1 MTALIDFFSRNPSLG
16 ETAMKK
22 FAALMAGVAAI
33 ATAGAASADTIN
45 KGQWTNNFEVLGV
58 VVPGLTRDVPG
69 FLGGTSAANI
79 ARALDG
85 GADVSA
91 WHAVGASLG
100 DVGNVGN
107 DGASFTLQG
116 EVSRD
121 CVYYSGNNNTET
133 FDFGTLGIYAGDET
147 GPAAA
152 FTMVAP
158 AVLAI
163 QTNLAGCNTNN
174 RVTLSRTVADMT
186 NASTSG
192 FDNTVFTNSLPYEVT
207 AVYAGA
213 TQTAGGGSSV
223 ARNLKLATGD
233 LTEDET
239 NGAWKSP
246 MTLAV
251 VIPQQTQALLAGNYE
266 GTFTLTIAA
275 E

>member
-1 MTALIDFFSRNPSLG
+1 
-16 ETAMKK
+16 MKK

-33 ATAGAASADTIN
+33 AMAGAASADIIN
-45 KGQWTNNFEVLGV
+45 KGQFQGTPGGLFGLGANYNPNVTTNVSSVAGGIAN
-58 VVPGLTRDVPG
+58 GL
-69 FLGGTSAANI
+69 
-79 ARALDG
+79 RALDG
-85 GADVSA
+85 NTNISA
-91 WHAVGASLG
+91 WHAVGLSAD

>member
-1 MTALIDFFSRNPSLG
+1 
-16 ETAMKK
+16 MKK